1 MTFTEYHEKRTGLM
15 NEAQALID
23 EGKLDDYKAKA
34 KEVEDLDAKWDA
46 TKEALDNL
54 QALSE
59 EQRAYNVQALTGAEV
74 KNGAVTAQIN
84 LAPAGLSDE
93 QVNDSKSELYM
104 TAFAKTLKGDNLTAA
119 EAECFRMVNS
129 YTHTTGNTG
138 VVVPETFADGIW
150 DIVEADY
157 PLWAD
162 VAKTYVKGAAS
173 IIKSTSSTDA
183 AWYDEATATADGEE
197 HFGLLQLDGCELAR
211 AITVTYKLKEMAIAD
226 FIPFIQRKL
235 AEKMGAGLGYGVARG
250 KGKPGAMES
259 FKPEPLGIVTALKA
273 ESETPQVI
281 GYTSGALSYSDLT
294 TQRALIKKGSARLAY
309 YANPATVW
317 NELANVKDQNGRPIM
332 VADPINGG
340 VMRMFGLP
348 VKQDDSFAD
357 GQILLGNAAQ
367 GYAANVNKDITLET
381 ENHAKARTTDY
392 CGYAIVD
399 GGVLATD
406 MFALLEAQPSGATGA
421 TGATGETGN

>member
-1 MTFTEYHEKRTGLM
+1 MTFKDYQEKRAGLM

-23 EGKLDDYKAKA
+23 EGKLDEYKAKA
-34 KEVEDLDAKWDA
+34 QEVEDLDAKWDA

-54 QALSE
+54 QALSD
-59 EQRAYNVQALTGAEV
+59 EQRAYNVQNLTGAEV
-74 KNGAVTAQIN
+74 KDGVVTAQVN
-84 LAPAGLSDE
+84 FAPIGLTEE
-93 QVNDSKSELYM
+93 QVSDSKSELYM
-104 TAFAKTLKGDNLTAA
+104 TAFAKSLKGEKLTTA
-119 EAECFRMVNS
+119 EAQCFEMVNE
-129 YTHTTGNTG
+129 YTHTTQNTG
-138 VVVPETFADGIW
+138 VVVPETFAQGIW
-150 DIVEADY
+150 DIVEAEY

-162 VAKTYVKGAAS
+162 VSKTYVKGNAS

-183 AWYDEATATADGEE
+183 AWYDEATATADGTEQ
-197 HFGLLQLDGCELAR
+197 FGVLQLDGCELAR

-250 KGKPGAMES
+250 KGKPGVS
-259 FKPEPLGIVTALKA
+259 GTFKPEPMGIVTALKA
-273 ESETPQVI
+273 ETNTPQVAP
-281 GYTSGALSYSDLT
+281 YTEGALTYSDLT
-294 TQRALIKKGSARLAY
+294 AQRAMVKKGSARLAY

-340 VMRMFGLP
+340 VMRMFGIP
-348 VKQDDSFAD
+348 VKPDDSFED

-399 GGVLATD
+399 GGVLSTS
-406 MFALLEAQPSGATGA
+406 MFALLEAQASGG
-421 TGATGETGN
+421 TGES

>member
-1 MTFTEYHEKRTGLM
+1 MTFKDYQEKRAGLM

-23 EGKLDDYKAKA
+23 EGKLDEYKVKA
-34 KEVEDLDAKWDA
+34 QEVEDLDAKWDA

-54 QALSE
+54 QALSD
-59 EQRAYNVQALTGAEV
+59 EQRAYNVQNLTGAKVEDGV
-74 KNGAVTAQIN
+74 VTAQVN
-84 LAPAGLSDE
+84 FAPAGLTQE

-104 TAFAKTLKGDNLTAA
+104 TAFAKSLKGEKLTTA
-119 EAECFRMVNS
+119 EAQCFEMVNA
-129 YTHTTGNTG
+129 YTHTTQNTG
-138 VVVPETFADGIW
+138 VVVPETFAEGIW

-162 VAKTYVKGAAS
+162 VAKTYVKGNAS

-183 AWYDEATATADGEE
+183 AWYDEATATADGTEQ
-197 HFGLLQLDGCELAR
+197 FGVLQLDGCELAR

-250 KGKPGAMES
+250 KGKPGVGDT
-259 FKPEPLGIVTALKA
+259 FKAEPMGIITALKA
-273 ESETPQVI
+273 ESQTPQVKT
-281 GYTSGALSYSDLT
+281 YTTGALAYSDLT
-294 TQRALIKKGSARLAY
+294 GQRALVKRGSARLAY

-317 NELANVKDQNGRPIM
+317 DEIANVKDQNGRPIM

-340 VMRMFGLP
+340 VMRIFGIP
-348 VKQDDSFAD
+348 VKMDDSLLD

-406 MFALLEAQPSGATGA
+406 MFALLEGEASGGS
-421 TGATGETGN
+421 GES